1 MRSAVRMRN
10 LWLLFLVGLVATGLT
25 EKVPTTS
32 LDDLY
37 LEGRTSG
44 DFPVDDEDGDDGG
57 SGSGSGDDNWMV
69 QAEKF
74 IRMTDFFRTTQS
86 SDVDGPAQQQ
96 TTFSPAVPSATAA
109 PSQRSTTVKDLKS
122 PDTVTDGASEA
133 EEGANVE
140 PTADWFTQEPT
151 RPSQTSSAAPRRAD
165 EVDEVENNSLDE
177 GTVAPTTE
185 AEEVLPTGVLEN
197 EIVPRDGRGWIHD
210 ADRATGKE
218 VTSENMWERK
228 EVLAAVIACGV
239 VGFLCAVL
247 LLTLLAYR
255 LKKKDEGSYDLGDT
269 KLTNTQYQKAPTKEF
284 YA

>member
-1 MRSAVRMRN
+1 MRN
-10 LWLLFLVGLVATGLT
+10 LWLLFLVGLVATVLT
-25 EKVPTTS
+25 EKVPTTP
-32 LDDLY
+32 LDDMY

-69 QAEKF
+69 QEEKV

-86 SDVDGPAQQQ
+86 SDVDGAARQQ
-96 TTFSPAVPSATAA
+96 TTVPSATAA
-109 PSQRSTTVKDLKS
+109 PSQRPTTLKDLKS
-122 PDTVTDGASEA
+122 PDAVTDGASEA

-151 RPSQTSSAAPRRAD
+151 RPSQTSSTAPRNVDEVD
-165 EVDEVENNSLDE
+165 EVDEVENNSLDM
-177 GTVAPTTE
+177 GTVAPTME
-185 AEEVLPTGVLEN
+185 AEDVLPTGELEN
-197 EIVPRDGRGWIHD
+197 EIVASDGRGRMYG
-210 ADRATGKE
+210 AGRATGE
-218 VTSENMWERK
+218 DVTSENMWERK